1 VSSSDS
7 YRDRLGLVTEEG
19 ARSWIYPKQPSGRY
33 YTARTILSFLLLAVL
48 FGTPLIKIDGHPFMM
63 FNVVEGQFILFGA
76 GFGTHDFF
84 ILGLLTISF
93 IVFILLFT
101 VVFGRL
107 FCGWVCPQTVFMEM
121 VFRKIEYW
129 LEGDFREQQRL
140 NAAPWTAGKAA
151 RKLTKYGIFFAIAF
165 LIGNT
170 LLAWIIGVD
179 QLWKIVTDPPAEHVA
194 GLTAM
199 FVFSGIF
206 YWIFAWF
213 REQACILV
221 CPYGRLQ
228 GVLLDKD
235 SIVIAYDRVRGE
247 PRGKLTK
254 GEERTKGDCIDCG
267 LCVDVCP
274 TGIDIRNGTQLEC
287 VNCTACIDAC
297 DPVMDKIGKP
307 RGLIRYDSENNI
319 VNKVRKIWTPR
330 VVGYTAVLTVLVGLL
345 TYLLTTR
352 SLFDATIL
360 RSPGMF
366 FQEQTDGR
374 VSNIYDVKVTNKT
387 FEAATVSIRV
397 ESDPNAEVRFI
408 GGDLAVGP
416 QQAIQGKAMILR
428 DRASIT
434 KMSMPLQIGVY
445 VGNER
450 VAGTGTTFLGP
461 TIGSK

>member
-1 VSSSDS
+1 MSSPDS
-7 YRDRLGLVTEEG
+7 YRDRLGLVNDQG
-19 ARSWIYPKQPSGRY
+19 GRRWIYPKQPSGRY
-33 YTARTILSFLLLAVL
+33 YTARTILSGFLLLIL
-48 FGTPLIKIDGHPFMM
+48 FGTPFLRVDGHPYML

-76 GFGTHDFF
+76 GFGPHDFF
-84 ILGLLTISF
+84 ILGLLTISA

-121 VFRKIEYW
+121 VFRKVEYW
-129 LEGDFREQQRL
+129 LEGDCREQQRL
-140 NAAPWTAGKAA
+140 NAAPWTAGKFA
-151 RKLTKYGIFFAIAF
+151 RKLTKTAIFFAIAF

-170 LLAWIIGVD
+170 LLAWVVGVD
-179 QLWKIVTDPPAEHVA
+179 TLWLIVTDPPSQHVA

-199 FVFSGIF
+199 LVFSGIF
-206 YWIFAWF
+206 YGIFAWF
-213 REQACILV
+213 REQACVLV

-228 GVLLDKD
+228 GVLLDTN

-247 PRGKLTK
+247 PRGKITR
-254 GEERTKGDCIDCG
+254 GEERSKGDCIDCG

-297 DPVMDKIGKP
+297 DPVMDKTGRP

-319 VNKVRKIWTPR
+319 VNKVRRIWTPR
-330 VVGYTAVLTVLVGLL
+330 VIGYSAVLSVLAVFL
-345 TYLLTTR
+345 TYLLATR
-352 SLFDATIL
+352 SSFDATVL

-374 VSNIYDVKVTNKT
+374 VSNIYDVKVLNKT
-387 FEAATVSIRV
+387 FEPASISIRV
-397 ESDPNAEVRFI
+397 EDDPTAEVRFI

-416 QQAIQGKAMILR
+416 QQTIQGKAMILR
-428 DRASIT
+428 ERSSLT
-434 KMSMPLQIGVY
+434 KMSTPLRIGVY
-445 VGNER
+445 KGEER
-450 VAGTGTTFLGP
+450 VAGTETTFLGP
-461 TIGSK
+461 VKNR